1 MSEFIEMIFNAIF
14 EDIYGLE
21 SKMRGLILM
30 DPCQASNGGIE
41 NPFYTFW
48 SSAGSSI
55 QTLLS
60 GIALTICGVFFCV
73 EFVKT
78 FSRIEGTTY
87 EAVVGVGLKLCLAKL
102 AIGLGGKLME
112 ALTATGN
119 SIILTISSVSLGTT
133 STSGDEPLGLTVL
146 LPWLTDSDLKAAA
159 AGAFVHQCVE
169 DLGTLESF
177 GLIAIVLIPL
187 LVVKAS
193 VLITTIMAYGR
204 ILELM
209 LFHAFAPLPMGFL
222 FLDNARIPKRFFASY
237 FATVLQGIFM
247 FVGYSIFSSKV
258 TSIIQST
265 AAVVGSSDDISGY
278 SVLTSMLFQIVIW
291 SVMMIVIVMKSGSWA
306 SKVVGEG

>member
-1 MSEFIEMIFNAIF
+1 MSDFIKLIFNTVF

-21 SKMRGLILM
+21 SKIRGLILM
-30 DPCQASNGGIE
+30 NPCQDSNEGME
-41 NPFYTFW
+41 NPFYIFW
-48 SSAGSSI
+48 SSAGLNI

-60 GIALTICGVFFCV
+60 GIALTMCGVFFCV

-78 FSRIEGTTY
+78 LSRIEGTTY

-102 AIGLGGKLME
+102 AIDLGAKLME

-119 SIILTISSVSLGTT
+119 AIVLNISNVGTT
-133 STSGDEPLGLTVL
+133 TALTENSFVSVL
-146 LPWLTDSDLKAAA
+146 FPGVTEADIK
-159 AGAFVHQCVE
+159 AGAAYAFVNKCVE

-209 LFHAFAPLPMGFL
+209 LFHAFAPLPMGLL

-237 FATVLQGIFM
+237 FATVLQGVFM
-247 FVGYSIFSSKV
+247 FVGYSIFNSRV
-258 TSIIQST
+258 TSIIQKTVTSQ
-265 AAVVGSSDDISGY
+265 SDEFSGY
-278 SVLTSMLFQIVIW
+278 SALTSMLFEIVIW